1 MDKFLRNGVGLI
13 EREFFEFVQDG
24 GIGDDRDIEG
34 VGDRHRQDTRIH
46 RVRVQEARVESRRG
60 W

>member
-24 GIGDDRDIEG
+24 GVGDDCDIEG
-34 VGDRHRQDTRIH
+34 VGDGRRQDTRIC
-46 RVRVQEARVESRRG
+46 RVRVQETSVESRQG